1 MIIKNE
7 LQNLEKIKGLIF
19 DIDGTITQWISVPE
33 FLKEMLNEYDLLY
46 SDEVL
51 TQFFNA
57 LSQHEL
63 HVLTTGEVDSDIY
76 GMYLENNISL
86 LKENHISGIEFK
98 NKMFTKEADNVKVED
113 HLPEEMKKLASSYSL
128 YCYTNWFYKQAVMKL
143 RKYDLEKYFHEI
155 FAFENQYMKYS
166 KMGFLSILSKLE
178 LESSEVIHIGDS
190 KCDIDVSQKAGIQSI
205 LIDYELNKQDLYSS
219 TSCIVSNFSDIRKV
233 LKK

>member
-76 GMYLENNISL
+76 GMYLENNI
-86 LKENHISGIEFK
+86 F
-98 NKMFTKEADNVKVED
+98 
-113 HLPEEMKKLASSYSL
+113 
-128 YCYTNWFYKQAVMKL
+128 
-143 RKYDLEKYFHEI
+143 
-155 FAFENQYMKYS
+155 
-166 KMGFLSILSKLE
+166 
-178 LESSEVIHIGDS
+178 
-190 KCDIDVSQKAGIQSI
+190 
-205 LIDYELNKQDLYSS
+205 
-219 TSCIVSNFSDIRKV
+219 
-233 LKK
+233 